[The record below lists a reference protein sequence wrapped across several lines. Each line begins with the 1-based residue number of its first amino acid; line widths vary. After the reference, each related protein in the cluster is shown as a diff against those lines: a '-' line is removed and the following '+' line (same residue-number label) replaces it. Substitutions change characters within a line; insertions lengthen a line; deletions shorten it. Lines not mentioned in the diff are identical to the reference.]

1 MHNSKLIQLIASFN
15 DKELKDLDKYLLYQ
29 VALVSNVYRLF
40 EILKNAYPEFDQDS
54 INKKTVFKT
63 LFGNEPFKD
72 VKVREQM
79 SALRKL
85 IEGFLIYLEQS
96 KNDYYNNLALLKQYR
111 KRNLGNLFQQQVK
124 NLQVLIDSDN
134 YLNIEYYK
142 REYLLADEKNNFF
155 EQQQNIAHDNAISV
169 RNENFDKFYFSSKLR
184 TLCEITNRE
193 KILNVS
199 FDKRIEKEVVSIIE
213 SNKKVYLDVPAI
225 HCYYE
230 IFLLL
235 KTENDTKQFNL
246 ALNTLN
252 RYQKSFTDSEL
263 KSKYAYLSNYCI
275 QHVNKG
281 HADFTPILFEMQKL
295 LLQNKILLEDG
306 ALSHIS
312 YRNIVSIAIKLKEYI
327 WAEKFIEDYKNT
339 ITGRHQE
346 NAYSLSK
353 SNLLYAKEEFS
364 ETIYLLNQVEFTDVY
379 YACTAKFTLLK
390 AYFAAKEFD
399 TLDYFVSSFQLY
411 LKRNKDIS
419 FNFKKSSENFLKHF
433 KKLLLIQKQLDFKE
447 KEKLEKK
454 TRDLVLKINEEKTM
468 ANKSWLLEEITKIKL

>member
-54 INKKTVFKT
+54 INKKAVFKT

-225 HCYYE
+225 HCYY
-230 IFLLL
+230 
-235 KTENDTKQFNL
+235 
-246 ALNTLN
+246 
-252 RYQKSFTDSEL
+252 
-263 KSKYAYLSNYCI
+263 
-275 QHVNKG
+275 
-281 HADFTPILFEMQKL
+281 
-295 LLQNKILLEDG
+295 
-306 ALSHIS
+306 
-312 YRNIVSIAIKLKEYI
+312 
-327 WAEKFIEDYKNT
+327 
-339 ITGRHQE
+339 
-346 NAYSLSK
+346 
-353 SNLLYAKEEFS
+353 
-364 ETIYLLNQVEFTDVY
+364 
-379 YACTAKFTLLK
+379 
-390 AYFAAKEFD
+390 
-399 TLDYFVSSFQLY
+399 
-411 LKRNKDIS
+411 
-419 FNFKKSSENFLKHF
+419 
-433 KKLLLIQKQLDFKE
+433 
-447 KEKLEKK
+447 
-454 TRDLVLKINEEKTM
+454 
-468 ANKSWLLEEITKIKL
+468 

>member
-15 DKELKDLDKYLLYQ
+15 DKELKDLDKFLLYQ
-29 VALVSNVYRLF
+29 IDAESNAYRLF
-40 EILKNAYPEFDQDS
+40 DLLKNAYPDFNQDS
-54 INKKTVFKT
+54 INKKAVFKV
-63 LFGNEPFKD
+63 LFGKEPFKD

-85 IEGFLIYLEQS
+85 IEGFLIYIEQN

-124 NLQVLIDSDN
+124 TLQALIDADN
-134 YLNIEYYK
+134 YLNIENYK

-155 EQQQNIAHDNAISV
+155 EQQQNIAHDDAISI

-184 TLCEITNRE
+184 TLCEIINRE

-199 FDKRIEKEVVSIIE
+199 FDKRIENEVVEIIE
-213 SNKKVYLDVPAI
+213 SNKKLYLDVPAI
-225 HCYYE
+225 QCYYA

-235 KTENDTKQFNL
+235 KTESDPGHFNL

-252 RYQKSFTDSEL
+252 RYQKSFADSEL
-263 KSKYAYLSNYCI
+263 KSMYAYLSNYCI

-281 HADFTPILFEMQKL
+281 HAEFTPILFEMQKL

-312 YRNIVSIAIKLKEYI
+312 YRNIVAIAIKLKEYI

-339 ITGRHQE
+339 ISGQHQE
-346 NAYSLSK
+346 NAYNLSK
-353 SNLLYAKEEFS
+353 SNLLYAQQDYS

-379 YACTAKFTLLK
+379 YACTAKFTLLN
-390 AYFAAKEFD
+390 AYFASKEFD

-419 FNFKKSSENFLKHF
+419 VDFKKSSENFLKHF

-454 TRDLVLKINEEKTM
+454 IKDLIQKIEEEKTM
-468 ANKSWLLEEITKIKL
+468 ANKSWLLEEIGKIKL